1 MLIRSLTDADLP
13 AALTLNNASV
23 PAVNELDETAAR
35 ILLGMSHEALVAE
48 VDGSFAGFC
57 WCMGPGHPYESL
69 NYQWFSA
76 RYDDFSYLDRIAVHP
91 DFRRHGVGRGLYGEL
106 QHRLAGRHPVLLC
119 EVNVRPANDASLRL
133 HASLGFEE
141 VGQQDTDGGTK
152 TVSLLA
158 LRLTAAQD
166 G

>member
-1 MLIRSLTDADLP
+1 MRLHHRQQRTRSGQCRKP
-13 AALTLNNASV
+13 A
-23 PAVNELDETAAR
+23 R
-35 ILLGMSHEALVAE
+35 
-48 VDGSFAGFC
+48 AGFC
-57 WCMGPGHPYESL
+57 WCLGPGQPYDSL
-69 NYQWFSA
+69 NYRWFSA

-106 QHRLAGRHPVLLC
+106 RRRLAGRHAVLLC

-133 HASLGFEE
+133 HANLGFQE
-141 VGQQDTDGGTK
+141 VGRQDTDGGSK

-158 LRLTAAQD
+158 LSLSTASGATGADHQV